1 MSAKQGSA
9 EWLYDRVGF
18 VTASRFRDVVDRL
31 KNGKPGAKRQAYLME
46 IVVERIT
53 GQPTDHYTSAAMEWG
68 AEQEQRSRM
77 DYEAQ
82 TGAMIEEVG
91 FIRHPTL
98 SGVGGSP
105 DGLIGD
111 EGGWESKSPYNSANH
126 INTILDGMPEEHRAQ
141 IQGLMWLTG
150 RKWWDFQSFDPRLP
164 EPLCRYVQRV
174 ERDVT
179 YIAALEAEVIAF
191 LAEANALL
199 ARLPKFEPPQL
210 QEQTDEEDAQIA

>member
-1 MSAKQGSA
+1 MSEQGTA
-9 EWLYDRVGF
+9 AWLYDRVGF
-18 VTASRFRDVVDRL
+18 CTASRFKDVMAKL
-31 KNGKPGAKRQAYLME
+31 KSGKPAEKRQTYLME
-46 IVVERIT
+46 LVIERIT
-53 GQPTDHYTSAAMEWG
+53 GQPTDHFTSAAMEWG

-82 TGAMIEEVG
+82 TGALIEEVG

-105 DGLIGD
+105 DGLIGED
-111 EGGWESKSPYNSANH
+111 GGWESKSPYNSANH
-126 INTILDGMPEEHRAQ
+126 INTILDGMPEEHTAQ
-141 IQGLMWLTG
+141 VQGLMWLTG

-174 ERDVT
+174 ARDVT